1 MAIVVRNGSAG
12 PCWRNA
18 VAWIIVA
25 SAFLERTHRMS
36 EVSSIHPYRRFS
48 LAERDRRWAAV
59 RALMRRDGIAAI
71 VAPQNPGNSTDW
83 QADARYLSHCGG
95 GADASIAAVFP
106 LEGEVT
112 AVATSAAE
120 RWGPAVQDWVSDVRE
135 AKRRYGR
142 VMAERLLELGLDTE
156 RIGVCGL
163 DGGTRTPEGTVMHGT
178 MKALSA
184 ALPHARFVDAT
195 DLLQEARE
203 VKSAEEIAVLQTS
216 VDIVERAIEAQTAAA
231 QPGVPD
237 YVVWAETM
245 HGLFSRGS
253 ELSVHFNWVAAQN
266 PGRTMTRPTAR
277 RLVAGDVIVAE
288 IESSVIGYRAQQIRP
303 LAVHRCDPVLMEM
316 AKAHADLYPELLD
329 TLRPGVTVGRLIDKI
344 IALGKRVGTRSGA
357 LAGARASL
365 IVHGRGLGDDR
376 PLLLTSPDA
385 RPDYEATERSLAM
398 GFPENGVYIVKPT
411 IWTVDNRY
419 QYIWGD
425 TVRVTRDGAKRMGRA
440 PIGMILSPDKPFTAW
455 PSDNVVHAEGAT

>member
-1 MAIVVRNGSAG
+1 
-12 PCWRNA
+12 
-18 VAWIIVA
+18 
-25 SAFLERTHRMS
+25 MS
-36 EVSSIHPYRRFS
+36 EASTVHPYRRFS

-95 GADASIAAVFP
+95 GADASIAVVFP

-120 RWGPAVQDWVSDVRE
+120 RWGPAVQTWVSDVRE

-142 VMAERLLELGLDTE
+142 VMADRLLELGLGRE

-178 MKALSA
+178 MKALAA
-184 ALPHARFVDAT
+184 ALPQAQFVDAT
-195 DLLQEARE
+195 DLLQEVRE
-203 VKSAEEIAVLQTS
+203 VKSAEEIAALQTS

-245 HGLFSRGS
+245 HGLFARGS

-266 PGRTMTRPTAR
+266 PGRTLTRPTAR
-277 RLVAGDVIVAE
+277 RLVVGDVIVAE

-316 AKAHADLYPELLD
+316 AQVHADLYPELLD

-344 IALGKRVGTRSGA
+344 IAIGKRVGTRNGA

-376 PLLLTSPDA
+376 PLLLTTPDA

-411 IWTVDNRY
+411 IWTADNRY

-425 TVRVTRDGAKRMGRA
+425 TVQVTREGAKRMGRA
-440 PIGMILSPDKPFTAW
+440 PMGMILSPEKPFTAW
-455 PSDNVVHAEGAT
+455 PSDVVVHAEGPP

>member
-1 MAIVVRNGSAG
+1 MTAAKR
-12 PCWRNA
+12 
-18 VAWIIVA
+18 
-25 SAFLERTHRMS
+25 
-36 EVSSIHPYRRFS
+36 IHAYRRFS

-59 RALMRRDGIAAI
+59 RALMRRDGVAAI

-95 GADASIAAVFP
+95 GADASISVVFP

-120 RWGPAVQDWVSDVRE
+120 RWGPSIQDWVSDVRE

-142 VMAERLLELGLDTE
+142 VMAERLVELGLKTE
-156 RIGVCGL
+156 RIGICGL
-163 DGGTRTPEGTVMHGT
+163 GGGTRTPEGTIMHGT
-178 MKALSA
+178 MQALA
-184 ALPHARFVDAT
+184 ETLPRAQFVDT
-195 DLLQEARE
+195 SDLLQEVRE
-203 VKSAEEIAVLQTS
+203 VKSEEEIAVLQTS
-216 VDIVERAIEAQTAAA
+216 VDLIERGIEAQTRAA

-245 HGLFSRGS
+245 HAMFARGS
-253 ELSVHFNWVAAQN
+253 ELSVHFNWVAAHN
-266 PGRTMTRPTAR
+266 PGRTLTRPTTR
-277 RLVAGDVIVAE
+277 PLVPGDVIVAE

-303 LAVHRCDPVLMEM
+303 LAVHRCDPVLMELS
-316 AKAHADLYPELLD
+316 KAHAEIYPELLD
-329 TLRPGVTVGRLIDKI
+329 TLRPDVTVGRLIDKI
-344 IALGKRVGTRSGA
+344 VELGKRIGTRNGP

-385 RPDYEATERSLAM
+385 RPDYEATERSLGM

-411 IWTVDNRY
+411 IWTADKSH

-425 TVRVTRDGAKRMGRA
+425 TVRITKAGAKRMGRA
-440 PIGMILSPDKPFTAW
+440 PLGMILSPQEPFTDW
-455 PSDNVVHAEGAT
+455 PTDVVVHRAP